1 MLFVVNLGKGPGREM
16 RGNWVGV
23 LATLLVLGGPSAQAQ
38 MARWKIDNDA
48 AARGEKDF
56 VGTCAFCHGSDAR
69 GSQRAPDLV
78 QSPLVNQDEKGEL
91 IQELLAKGRPDKG
104 MPAFPQLADRTQD
117 IAAFLH
123 SRISNA
129 ANRFTYKIQPGSTGD
144 ARAGERYFNGVGG
157 CGACHSPTGD
167 LAHIAG
173 KYKPDE
179 LEGAIAFPG
188 PTVLYYVGVKMRPIS
203 MPRAT
208 ATVTPPDG
216 KPVSGPLI
224 YANEYDVA
232 LRDEAGTFHSFAR
245 APDVKVDIHDPLD
258 GHRKAL
264 PKLTDAD
271 LHNLLAY
278 LLELK

>member
-1 MLFVVNLGKGPGREM
+1 M
-16 RGNWVGV
+16 RGLWSGA
-23 LATLLVLGGPSAQAQ
+23 LALLVALSAGTGSQAQ
-38 MARWKIDNDA
+38 MARWKIDKDA

-104 MPAFPQLADRTQD
+104 MPAFPQLADHATD

-123 SRISNA
+123 ASISNA
-129 ANRFTYKIQPGSTGD
+129 ANRFTYKIQPGATGD
-144 ARAGERYFNGVGG
+144 AKAGERYFNGAGG
-157 CGACHSPTGD
+157 CSACHSPTGD
-167 LAHIAG
+167 LAHVG
-173 KYKPDE
+173 TKYKPDE

-203 MPRAT
+203 KPEIT
-208 ATVTPPDG
+208 VTVTPKDG
-216 KPVSGPLI
+216 KAVSGPLI
-224 YANEYDVA
+224 YATEYDVA
-232 LRDEAGTFHSFAR
+232 LRDAEGSFHSFAR
-245 APDVKVDIHDPLD
+245 APDVKVEIHDPLD

>member
-1 MLFVVNLGKGPGREM
+1 MRAYWGGLLAALSVLCAEPG
-16 RGNWVGV
+16 
-23 LATLLVLGGPSAQAQ
+23 AQAQ
-38 MARWKIDNDA
+38 MARWRIDEDA

-56 VGTCAFCHGSDAR
+56 VATCAFCHGSDAR

-78 QSPLVNQDEKGEL
+78 QSELVNQDEKGEL
-91 IQELLAKGRPDKG
+91 IQQLLAKGRPDKG
-104 MPAFPQLADRTQD
+104 MPAFPQLVDHASD

-129 ANRFTYKIQPGSTGD
+129 ANRFTYKIQPGSSGD
-144 ARAGERYFNGVGG
+144 AKAGEQYFNGAGG
-157 CGACHSPTGD
+157 CTACHSPTGD
-167 LAHIAG
+167 LVHVAG

-188 PTVLYYVGVKMRPIS
+188 PTVLYYVGLKMRPIS
-203 MPRAT
+203 KPEV
-208 ATVTPPDG
+208 TVTVTLPGG
-216 KPVSGPLI
+216 KTVSGPLV

-232 LRDEAGTFHSFAR
+232 LRDGDGNFRSFAR
-245 APDVKVDIHDPLD
+245 TPDLKVEIHDPLD

-264 PKLTDAD
+264 VKMTDAD

>member
-1 MLFVVNLGKGPGREM
+1 M
-16 RGNWVGV
+16 RVHWVGV
-23 LATLLVLGGPSAQAQ
+23 LAALLMLGTGWDAQAQ

-48 AARGEKDF
+48 ATRGEKDF
-56 VGTCAFCHGSDAR
+56 VGNCAFCHGSDAR

-91 IQELLAKGRPDKG
+91 IQELLAKGRTDKG
-104 MPAFPQLADRTQD
+104 MPAFPQLADHAQD

-144 ARAGERYFNGVGG
+144 AKAGERYFNGAGG
-157 CGACHSPTGD
+157 CKDCHAPTGD
-167 LAHIAG
+167 LAHVSA

-188 PTVLYYVGVKMRPIS
+188 PTVLYYVGVKMRPVS
-203 MPRAT
+203 LPQVT
-208 ATVTPPDG
+208 VTVTPAGG
-216 KPVSGPLI
+216 KPVSGPLV
-224 YANEYDVA
+224 YATEYDVA
-232 LRDEAGTFHSFAR
+232 LRDEAGAFHSFAR
-245 APDVKVDIHDPLD
+245 APDLKVEFHDPLD

-264 PKLTDAD
+264 SKLTDAD

>member
-1 MLFVVNLGKGPGREM
+1 M
-16 RGNWVGV
+16 RGFWGGALAV
-23 LATLLVLGGPSAQAQ
+23 LLTLGATSAAQAQ
-38 MARWKIDNDA
+38 MARWKIDKEA
-48 AARGEKDF
+48 AERGEKDF

-69 GSQRAPDLV
+69 GSRRAPDLV

-104 MPAFPQLADRTQD
+104 MPAFPQIADQAQD

-144 ARAGERYFNGVGG
+144 ARVGERYFNGAGG
-157 CGACHSPTGD
+157 CSACHSPTGD
-167 LAHIAG
+167 LAHVAG

-179 LEGAIAFPG
+179 LQGAIAFPG
-188 PTVLYYVGVKMRPIS
+188 PTVLYYVGLKMRPIS
-203 MPRAT
+203 KPDVT
-208 ATVTPPDG
+208 VSVTPPDG
-216 KPVSGPLI
+216 KTVSGPLI
-224 YANEYDVA
+224 YATEYDVA
-232 LRDEAGTFHSFAR
+232 LRDEIGAFRSFAR
-245 APDVKVDIHDPLD
+245 TQDVKVEIHDPLD
-258 GHRKAL
+258 GHRKTL
-264 PKLTDAD
+264 LKLTDAD